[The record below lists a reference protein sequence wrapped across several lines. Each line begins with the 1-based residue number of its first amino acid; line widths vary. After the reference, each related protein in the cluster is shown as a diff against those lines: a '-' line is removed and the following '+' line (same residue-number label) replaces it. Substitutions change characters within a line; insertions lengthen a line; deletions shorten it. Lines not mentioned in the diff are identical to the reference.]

1 MIRTTRV
8 QVKTGGGNEMHD
20 LTELVTGAMAESGC
34 QSGIVTVFV
43 SHTTAAVTISE
54 YEPGLIADIGP
65 ALERI
70 APSGIN
76 YRHNALNYDDNAHSH
91 LQSSVIG
98 PSLVVPFDA
107 GRLELGTWQR
117 IVLIDG
123 DTHPRDRQVVIQ
135 VMGE

>member
-8 QVKTGGGNEMHD
+8 VVKTGGGYEMHD
-20 LTELVTGAMAESGC
+20 LTELVSGAIAESEC
-34 QSGIVTVFV
+34 RAGIVTVFV

-70 APSGIN
+70 APAEIR
-76 YRHNALNYDDNAHSH
+76 YRHNALNHDDNAHSH
-91 LQSSVIG
+91 LQSSIIG
-98 PSLVVPFDA
+98 PSLVVPFDG

>member
-107 GRLELGTWQR
+107 GRLELGAWQR

>member
-1 MIRTTRV
+1 MIQTSRI
-8 QVKTGGGNEMHD
+8 QVKTSGGNEMHN
-20 LTELVTGAMAESGC
+20 LTELVTGAIAGSGC
-34 QSGIVTVFV
+34 RSGIVTVFV
-43 SHTTAAVTISE
+43 VHTTASVTISE

-65 ALERI
+65 ALDRI
-70 APSGIN
+70 APPGTG
-76 YRHNALNYDDNAHSH
+76 YRHNALNHDDNAHSH
-91 LQSSVIG
+91 LQSSIIG

>member
-8 QVKTGGGNEMHD
+8 QVKTSGGNEMHD
-20 LTELVTGAMAESGC
+20 MTELVSGAIVESGC
-34 QSGIVTVFV
+34 LSGIVTVFV

-70 APSGIN
+70 APAGIS
-76 YRHNALNYDDNAHSH
+76 YRHNALNHDDNAHSH
-91 LQSSVIG
+91 LQSSIIG

-123 DTHPRDRQVVIQ
+123 DTHPRERHVVIQ